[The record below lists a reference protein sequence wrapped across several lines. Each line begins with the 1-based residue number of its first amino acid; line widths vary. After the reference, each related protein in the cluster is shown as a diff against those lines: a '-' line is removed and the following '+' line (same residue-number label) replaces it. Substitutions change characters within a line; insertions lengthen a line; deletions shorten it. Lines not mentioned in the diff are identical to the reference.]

1 MLDRMSLSIKNQW
14 FDDENRAYIYFSSP
28 VNGIHVAAG
37 RTEAGMTAEG
47 DKFEISAGR
56 AGIHGAA
63 KRGVAAMDHFFY
75 IFNDRVTG
83 MLDIEHFFKMVCK
96 NFL

>member
-1 MLDRMSLSIKNQW
+1 MAMLDI
-14 FDDENRAYIYFSSP
+14 DDLKRHRGSP

-56 AGIHGAA
+56 AGIHGATERRIA
-63 KRGVAAMDHFFY
+63 TMNHFFY
-75 IFNDRVTG
+75 IFDDRVTG
-83 MLDIEHFFKMVCK
+83 MLDIKHFFKMVFK

>member
-1 MLDRMSLSIKNQW
+1 MAMLDI
-14 FDDENRAYIYFSSP
+14 DDLKRHRGSP

-56 AGIHGAA
+56 AGIHGATERRIA
-63 KRGVAAMDHFFY
+63 TMNHFFY
-75 IFNDRVTG
+75 IFDDRVTR

-96 NFL
+96 NLL

>member
-1 MLDRMSLSIKNQW
+1 MAMLDI
-14 FDDENRAYIYFSSP
+14 DDLKRHRGSP

-56 AGIHGAA
+56 AGIHGAIERRIA
-63 KRGVAAMDHFFY
+63 TMNHFIY
-75 IFNDRVTG
+75 IFDDGVTG
-83 MLDIEHFFKMVCK
+83 MLKIEHFFKIV
-96 NFL
+96 

>member
-1 MLDRMSLSIKNQW
+1 
-14 FDDENRAYIYFSSP
+14 
-28 VNGIHVAAG
+28 
-37 RTEAGMTAEG
+37 MTAEG

-63 KRGVAAMDHFFY
+63 KRGRRNGSFFLH
-75 IFNDRVTG
+75 FNDRVTG

-96 NFL
+96 NFCRIFIRLL

>member
-1 MLDRMSLSIKNQW
+1 MAMLDI
-14 FDDENRAYIYFSSP
+14 DDLKRHRGGP

-47 DKFEISAGR
+47 DKFEITAGR
-56 AGIHGAA
+56 AGIHSATERRIA
-63 KRGVAAMDHFFY
+63 TMNQFFY
-75 IFNDRVTG
+75 IFDDRVTG
-83 MLDIEHFFKMVCK
+83 MLDIKHFFKMVCK

>member
-1 MLDRMSLSIKNQW
+1 
-14 FDDENRAYIYFSSP
+14 
-28 VNGIHVAAG
+28 
-37 RTEAGMTAEG
+37 MTAEG

>member
-1 MLDRMSLSIKNQW
+1 MAMLDI
-14 FDDENRAYIYFSSP
+14 DDLKRHRGSP

-63 KRGVAAMDHFFY
+63 KRGVAAMDLFFLL
-75 IFNDRVTG
+75 FSMTESTG
-83 MLDIEHFFKMVCK
+83 MLDIEL
-96 NFL
+96 FLTKWSS

>member
-1 MLDRMSLSIKNQW
+1 MAMLDI
-14 FDDENRAYIYFSSP
+14 DDLKRHRGSP

-37 RTEAGMTAEG
+37 RTEAGLTAEG

>member
-1 MLDRMSLSIKNQW
+1 
-14 FDDENRAYIYFSSP
+14 
-28 VNGIHVAAG
+28 
-37 RTEAGMTAEG
+37 MTAEG

-96 NFL
+96 NFLYDIHKTILREKDTKSNP